1 MHNRRHGQRANIRF
15 RADDNDRLRV
25 SRPIRIAFAVAAFNA
40 AALKEQSNAING
52 RQVTGQL
59 IWDFVTKKSA

>member
-1 MHNRRHGQRANIRF
+1 MHIRRHGQRANIRL
-15 RADDNDRLRV
+15 RADDKARSYM
-25 SRPIRIAFAVAAFNA
+25 SRPIRIAFAVAALNA